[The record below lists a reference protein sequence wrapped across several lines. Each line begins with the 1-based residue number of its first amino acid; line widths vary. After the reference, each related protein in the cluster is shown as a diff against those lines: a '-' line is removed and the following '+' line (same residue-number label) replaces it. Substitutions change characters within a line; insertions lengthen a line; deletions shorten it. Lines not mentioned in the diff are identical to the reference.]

1 MSHALPLYCA
11 DAVRAIERAAFARGV
26 DALGLMTQAG
36 EAAAVLLRERWPQ
49 VRQVGVLCGT
59 GNNGGDGYVAALA
72 LHRAG
77 LQVDVVASGEPR
89 TPEARA
95 AAARWLAAGHDVR
108 ALASG
113 VPEADVW
120 IDALFGIGLSR
131 APEAPVA
138 GLMQA
143 VAAQRRPVLALD
155 VPSGIDADR
164 GSAPGAFLPAA
175 MTLCFVAAKRGLFT
189 ALGREAAGEVRV
201 ESLGLDVEALA
212 AAASV
217 GPPSAWA
224 VRASALA
231 DALPVR
237 RLDSHKGH
245 HGRVLCLGGDHGMA
259 GALVLCAE
267 AAARGGAGWVE
278 ALSRPETVFALNVRR
293 PEVMVGVVPAKD
305 ALASRLAAADV
316 VAVGPGLGQGEWR
329 RSLFEAAMA
338 SGRPLVLDA
347 DALNLLAE
355 APRAVPSA
363 VLTPHPGEAAR
374 LLGCRTEEVQ
384 ADRFAALDALV
395 ARFGAAV
402 VLKGAGTLVGAPGE
416 TPRLIDAGHPG
427 MASAGMGDALTGL
440 VAALRAQ
447 GLAAFDAAW
456 VGALAHSA
464 AADAVGRGRGLL
476 ASDVIGAFGPV
487 LNP

>member
-1 MSHALPLYCA
+1 MSHALPLYRA
-11 DAVRAIERAAFARGV
+11 DAVRAIERVAFARGV

-36 EAAAVLLRERWPQ
+36 EAAAARLRERWPQ
-49 VRQVGVLCGT
+49 VRRVGVLCGT

-72 LHRAG
+72 LHSAG

-95 AAARWLAAGHDVR
+95 AATRWLAAGHDVR
-108 ALASG
+108 TLASG
-113 VPEADVW
+113 VPEADAW

-138 GLMQA
+138 SLMQA

-189 ALGREAAGEVRV
+189 ALGREAAGEVHV
-201 ESLGLDVEALA
+201 DPLGLDVDALA
-212 AAASV
+212 AEASV
-217 GPPSAWA
+217 GAPSAWA

-245 HGRVLCLGGDHGMA
+245 HGRVLCLGGDHGTA

-278 ALSRPETVFALNVRR
+278 ALSRPETVFALNVAR
-293 PEVMVGVVPAKD
+293 PEVMAGVVQTSD

-316 VAVGPGLGQGEWR
+316 VAVGPGLGQGEWGR
-329 RSLFEAAMA
+329 GLFEAALA

-355 APRAVPSA
+355 APRPVPGA

-374 LLGCRTEEVQ
+374 LLGCLTEEVQ

-402 VLKGAGTLVGAPGE
+402 VLKGAGTVVAAPGA

-447 GLAAFDAAW
+447 GLSPFDAAW
-456 VGALAHSA
+456 VGALGHSA
-464 AADAVGRGRGLL
+464 AADTVGRRRGLL
-476 ASDVIGAFGPV
+476 ASDVIEAFGLV